1 MVLSGP
7 VSGMRYAPTMPAL
20 PFEESLRTTLAAN
33 LARFERRSAPPEGLH
48 LAAVAV
54 VVVPDARG
62 RAAVVLT
69 VRAAGL
75 RRHGGQW
82 ACPGGR
88 LDPGEN
94 PEAAAL
100 RELEEEIGLSLPP
113 EHILGCL
120 DDFPTRSGF
129 VITPVVVWGASG
141 PLRPDPRE
149 VAEIYLLPIEELTPD
164 KVVLRP
170 GPESG
175 RPVMGLSLPNGI
187 LYAPTA
193 AVVHQFAEV
202 AVHGRDTRVAHFEQP
217 RFAWS

>member
-1 MVLSGP
+1 
-7 VSGMRYAPTMPAL
+7 MR
-20 PFEESLRTTLAAN
+20 FEEGLRATLSSN
-33 LARFERRSAPPEGLH
+33 LARFERRSAPADGRH

-54 VVVPDARG
+54 VVVPDARE

-88 LDPGEN
+88 RDPGET

-113 EHILGCL
+113 EHVLGCL

-129 VITPVVVWGASG
+129 VITPVVVWGSG
-141 PLRPDPRE
+141 DALRPDPRE
-149 VAEIYLLPIEELTPD
+149 VARVYLLPLDELTLD
-164 KVVLRP
+164 KVVLQP
-170 GPESG
+170 GAESG
-175 RPVMGLSLPNGI
+175 RPVMGLSLPKGI

-217 RFAWS
+217 RFAWQ

>member
-1 MVLSGP
+1 
-7 VSGMRYAPTMPAL
+7 MPAL
-20 PFEESLRTTLAAN
+20 RFEEGLRATLSSN
-33 LARFERRSAPPEGLH
+33 LARFERKSTLADGRH

-54 VVVPDARG
+54 VVVPDARE

-88 LDPGEN
+88 RDPGET

-113 EHILGCL
+113 DHVLGCL

-129 VITPVVVWGASG
+129 MITPVVVWGSG
-141 PLRPDPRE
+141 DALRPDPRE
-149 VAEIYLLPIEELTPD
+149 VAEVYLLPIEELTPD
-164 KVVLRP
+164 KVVLHS
-170 GPESG
+170 GPEPD
-175 RPVMGLSLPNGI
+175 RPVMGLSLSNGT

>member
-1 MVLSGP
+1 
-7 VSGMRYAPTMPAL
+7 MR
-20 PFEESLRTTLAAN
+20 FEEVLRAMLSAN
-33 LARFERRSAPPEGLH
+33 LALFERRSLPAEGRH

-54 VVVPDARG
+54 VVVPDARE

-88 LDPGEN
+88 LDPGET

-113 EHILGCL
+113 EHVLGCL

-129 VITPVVVWGASG
+129 VITPVVVWGSG
-141 PLRPDPRE
+141 DELRPDPRE
-149 VAEIYLLPIEELTPD
+149 VARVYLLPLDELTLD
-164 KVVLRP
+164 KVVLQP
-170 GPESG
+170 GAESG
-175 RPVMGLSLPNGI
+175 RPVMGLSLPKGI

-202 AVHGRDTRVAHFEQP
+202 AVHGRNTRVAHFEQP
-217 RFAWS
+217 GFAWQ

>member
-1 MVLSGP
+1 
-7 VSGMRYAPTMPAL
+7 MR
-20 PFEESLRTTLAAN
+20 FEEGLRATLSAN
-33 LARFERRSAPPEGLH
+33 LARFERRSASADGRH

-54 VVVPDARG
+54 VVVPDARE

-88 LDPGEN
+88 RDPGET
-94 PEAAAL
+94 PELAAL

-129 VITPVVVWGASG
+129 VITPVVVWGSG
-141 PLRPDPRE
+141 DALRPDPRE
-149 VAEIYLLPIEELTPD
+149 VAEVYLLPVEELTPE
-164 KVVLRP
+164 KVVLQP
-170 GPESG
+170 GAESG

-217 RFAWS
+217 RFAWQ

>member
-1 MVLSGP
+1 MPGLRFGDDLRATLS
-7 VSGMRYAPTMPAL
+7 S
-20 PFEESLRTTLAAN
+20 N
-33 LARFERRSAPPEGLH
+33 LARFERRSAPSEGRH
-48 LAAVAV
+48 LASVAV
-54 VVVPDARG
+54 VVVPDARE
-62 RAAVVLT
+62 RASVVLT

-88 LDPGEN
+88 RDPGET

-100 RELEEEIGLSLPP
+100 RELDEEIGLSLPP
-113 EHILGCL
+113 EHVLGCL

-129 VITPVVVWGASG
+129 VITPVVVWGTGS

-149 VAEIYLLPIEELTPD
+149 VAEVYLLPVEELTPD
-164 KVVLRP
+164 KVVLQS

-175 RPVMGLSLPNGI
+175 RPVMGLSLPQGT

-193 AVVHQFAEV
+193 AVVHQFSEV

-217 RFAWS
+217 RFAWR

>member
-1 MVLSGP
+1 
-7 VSGMRYAPTMPAL
+7 MR
-20 PFEESLRTTLAAN
+20 FEDSLRATLSSN
-33 LARFERRSAPPEGLH
+33 LSRFERQSVPAEGRH

-54 VVVPDARG
+54 VMVPDERE

-88 LDPGEN
+88 RDPGETA
-94 PEAAAL
+94 EAAAL

-113 EHILGCL
+113 EHVLGCL
-120 DDFPTRSGF
+120 DDYPTRSGF
-129 VITPVVVWGASG
+129 VITPVVVWGTGA

-149 VAEIYLLPIEELTPD
+149 VAEVYLLPVEELAPD
-164 KVVLRP
+164 RVVLQQ
-170 GPESG
+170 GG
-175 RPVMGLSLPNGI
+175 VMGLSLSNGI

-193 AVVHQFAEV
+193 AMIHQFAEV
-202 AVHGRDTRVAHFEQP
+202 AVHGRETRVAHFGQP
-217 RFAWS
+217 RFAWQ